1 MSKLFDRF
9 LKDPSSVSCGCD
21 DACCGQATVQK
32 DSGQAEPKPAP
43 LKPGDRSWII
53 GSKETPAGNI
63 PVVATRLSA
72 SDRRGSWRVRW
83 GMGRL
88 SYTVPP
94 GLYGVGKPDAWSPV
108 FVSANYKMSFDH
120 LRRAL
125 DGRDG
130 WILVLD
136 TAGINVWCAA
146 GKGTFGTD
154 ELVRRI
160 ELTGLAG
167 VAAHRMLVLPQLGAP
182 GVAAHEVTKRTKFRV
197 AYGPV
202 RAEDLPAYLDAG
214 MKATPEMRKARFAFR
229 DRIVLVP
236 EEIVNVVIHKF
247 FLAILAVWVLGV
259 AVLKISFF
267 SLPAVIG
274 AVLIGTV
281 VVPALLPWI
290 PGRPFA
296 LKGWWLGLLGTAAF
310 IALRG
315 VPGSAAEWVSTA
327 SYVLLLPAFSAF
339 IAMGFTGSSP
349 ITSLSGVVKEMKTA
363 VPLILV
369 SSILGLAAL
378 ITAAV
383 LKA

>member
-9 LKDPSSVSCGCD
+9 LKDPSSVTCGGED
-21 DACCGQATVQK
+21 SCCGPASAQR
-32 DSGQAEPKPAP
+32 DCGQAEPKPAP
-43 LKPGDRSWII
+43 LKPGDRSWIV
-53 GSKETPAGNI
+53 GSKETAIGEI
-63 PVVATRLSA
+63 PIVATRLSA
-72 SDRRGSWRVRW
+72 ADRLGSWRVRW
-83 GMGRL
+83 GLGRL

-94 GLYGVGKPDAWSPV
+94 GLYGVGRPDAWSPV

-136 TAGINVWCAA
+136 TLGINVWCAA

-160 ELTGLAG
+160 ELSGLAG
-167 VAAHRMLVLPQLGAP
+167 VTSQRMLILPQLGAP
-182 GVAAHEVTKRTKFRV
+182 GVSAHEVTKRTKFRIV
-197 AYGPV
+197 YGPV
-202 RAEDLPAYLDAG
+202 RAEDLAAFLDAG
-214 MKATPEMRKARFAFR
+214 MKATPEMRKVRFGFR
-229 DRIVLVP
+229 DRIILVP
-236 EEIVNVVIHKF
+236 EEIVGVVVHKF
-247 FLAILAVWVLGV
+247 FLAIVAVWALGLI
-259 AVLKISFF
+259 VLKTSFF
-267 SLPAVIG
+267 SLPAVLG

-281 VVPALLPWI
+281 VVPAFLPWL

-296 LKGWWLGLLGTAAF
+296 LKGWWLGLLWTAAF

-315 VPGSAAEWVSTA
+315 VPESAAGWVSA
-327 SYVLLLPAFSAF
+327 GSYALLLPAFSAF

-378 ITAAV
+378 ITAAF